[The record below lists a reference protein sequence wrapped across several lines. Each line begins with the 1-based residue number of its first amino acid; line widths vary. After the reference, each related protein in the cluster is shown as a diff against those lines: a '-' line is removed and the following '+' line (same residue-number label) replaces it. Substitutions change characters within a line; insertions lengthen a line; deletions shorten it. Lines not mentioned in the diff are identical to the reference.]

1 VNASGEVIIRAP
13 LKAPLSFIQQFIKEK
28 ESWIL
33 KTVEKS
39 RQRNQD
45 IPVKSF
51 SPGEQFLY
59 LGHSYP
65 LLYHDNRQRED
76 FFFNQG
82 FFLSVNKQHKARELF
97 HRWYLEQAGMV
108 LSARSEYFSHLTGLE
123 HTQIRITNPRTR
135 WGSCSPSGNLN
146 FNWRLIMA
154 PLPVLDYVVLHEI
167 VHLEIKNHSRKFW
180 DKVGIYCP
188 DYAERRRWLKNYG
201 HKLEL

>member
-1 VNASGEVIIRAP
+1 
-13 LKAPLSFIQQFIKEK
+13 
-28 ESWIL
+28 
-33 KTVEKS
+33 
-39 RQRNQD
+39 
-45 IPVKSF
+45 
-51 SPGEQFLY
+51 
-59 LGHSYP
+59 
-65 LLYHDNRQRED
+65 
-76 FFFNQG
+76 
-82 FFLSVNKQHKARELF
+82 VNKQHKARELF

-108 LSARSEYFSHLTGLE
+108 LSARSDYYSNLTGLE